1 MKIKEIQDIFA
12 RLNRELE
19 NADDV
24 DADAQEKMQDLNEQ
38 VSLLQQPKRSDV
50 DFLLDQ
56 AKELESR
63 FAAEHPTLARITRE
77 LIDAVA
83 KMGV

>member
-1 MKIKEIQDIFA
+1 MKMKEIQDIFA

-24 DADAQEKMQDLNEQ
+24 DAGAQEQMQDLNEQ
-38 VSLLQQPKRSDV
+38 VNQLQRTKRSDV
-50 DFLLDQ
+50 EFLLDQ
-56 AKELESR
+56 AKALESR
-63 FAAEHPTLARITRE
+63 FAAEHPTLARIARE
-77 LIDAVA
+77 LVDAVA

>member
-1 MKIKEIQDIFA
+1 MKMKEIQDIFA

-24 DADAQEKMQDLNEQ
+24 DAGAQEQMQDLNEQ
-38 VSLLQQPKRSDV
+38 VNQLQQSRRSDV
-50 DFLLDQ
+50 EFLLDQ

-63 FAAEHPTLARITRE
+63 FAAEHPTLSRITRE
-77 LIDAVA
+77 LVDAIA